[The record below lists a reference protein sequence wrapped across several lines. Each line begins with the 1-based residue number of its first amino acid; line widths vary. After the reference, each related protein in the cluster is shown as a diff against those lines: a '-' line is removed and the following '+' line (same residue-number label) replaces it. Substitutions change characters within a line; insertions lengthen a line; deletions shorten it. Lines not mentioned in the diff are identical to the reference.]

1 MTKRMTRQEENSLC
15 IIEMA
20 KGLSEYNLKGN
31 EYIGL
36 LLADISKSLA
46 IIADS
51 LETRPEMQAAVKIDG
66 EKVTEELKEK
76 IARGTHENARVCYEG
91 AKNE

>member
-20 KGLSEYNLKGN
+20 RGLSEYNLKGN

-51 LETRPEMQAAVKIDG
+51 LETRPEMQTAVKIDG
-66 EKVTEELKEK
+66 EKVVEE
-76 IARGTHENARVCYEG
+76 
-91 AKNE
+91 

>member
-1 MTKRMTRQEENSLC
+1 MTKRMKRQEENSLC
-15 IIEMA
+15 ILEMA

-51 LETRPEMQAAVKIDG
+51 LEMRPEKQAAVKIDG
-66 EKVTEELKEK
+66 EKVVEESKEK
-76 IARGTHENARVCYEG
+76 THD
-91 AKNE
+91 

>member
-1 MTKRMTRQEENSLC
+1 MTKRMKRQEENSLC
-15 IIEMA
+15 ILEMA

-46 IIADS
+46 IIADA
-51 LETRPEMQAAVKIDG
+51 LETRPEMQTADKADG
-66 EKVTEELKEK
+66 EKVVEEPKEK
-76 IARGTHENARVCYEG
+76 THD
-91 AKNE
+91 

>member
-1 MTKRMTRQEENSLC
+1 MTKRMKRQEENSLC
-15 IIEMA
+15 ILEMA

-46 IIADS
+46 IIAD
-51 LETRPEMQAAVKIDG
+51 AI
-66 EKVTEELKEK
+66 EKDKEQ
-76 IARGTHENARVCYEG
+76 
-91 AKNE
+91 KNEQL